1 MMMMII
7 SLEPIVE
14 DFFFWCK
21 TIHLIINIPEVVI
34 IGKLKMLIFLSQFN
48 L

>member
-14 DFFFWCK
+14 DFFFFWCK

-34 IGKLKMLIFLSQFN
+34 IGKLKMLIFFITI
-48 L
+48 